1 VGLLIELCG
10 LKGKQIG
17 DAKISDE
24 HANFI
29 TNLKNATSFDV
40 ISLINLVKKNVKEK
54 FLIDLTEEIKIF

>member
-1 VGLLIELCG
+1 

-29 TNLKNATSFDV
+29 INLKNATSTDV
-40 ISLINLVKKNVKEK
+40 MSLINLIKKSVKEK
-54 FLIDLTEEIKIF
+54 FLIDLSEEIKFF